1 MSNFSG
7 INVDFL
13 PSNDISFNEG
23 IEQNI
28 CIIAEHLTVHE
39 QKLISYVN
47 KLKLEKKIKFLNFKS
62 NTDKYFS
69 ESDLFINTSFF
80 EGFPNS
86 VVESLSNNVPV
97 LCSKSHGGI
106 HDIIKNN
113 TYGNL
118 FDIDKPE
125 NLSLLILSYF
135 KNERIFLKK
144 MKKAKKNLKKFSI
157 NECVNHYENILNK
170 L

>member
-1 MSNFSG
+1 MIF
-7 INVDFL
+7 
-13 PSNDISFNEG
+13 
-23 IEQNI
+23 
-28 CIIAEHLTVHE
+28 
-39 QKLISYVN
+39 YVN

-62 NTDKYFS
+62 NTDKYFA

-106 HDIIKNN
+106 HDIIKND

-118 FDIDKPE
+118 FDINKPE
-125 NLSLLILSYF
+125 NLSSLILSYF
-135 KNERIFLKK
+135 KNEKNFLRK
-144 MKKAKKNLKKFSI
+144 MKKAKKNLKEFSI
-157 NECVNHYENILNK
+157 KKCVKNYENIINQL
-170 L
+170 